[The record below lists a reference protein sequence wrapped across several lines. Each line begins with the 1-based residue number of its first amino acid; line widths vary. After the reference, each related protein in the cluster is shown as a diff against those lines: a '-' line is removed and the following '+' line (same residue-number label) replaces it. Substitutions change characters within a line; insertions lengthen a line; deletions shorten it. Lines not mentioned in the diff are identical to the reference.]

1 MPQDEKEGGFWSKAD
16 SYQPKT
22 PAMKSWKEKYLEGN
36 QSKHGED
43 EEKPRI
49 NNLDDYTNRQLQKEN
64 SWNGFIRPLKL
75 FIPLSIISF
84 YNESINGYFCM
95 WGECAPPPPYYY
107 FPRIIALI
115 AVIFFFNM
123 AWQER
128 GESEYRGSG
137 YAWGMFFGV
146 IFGFLM
152 FFVLSVMGWASD
164 L

>member
-1 MPQDEKEGGFWSKAD
+1 MPKDGHDHDFWAKGD

-22 PAMKSWKEKYLEGN
+22 PAMKNWKKKYLDHN
-36 QSKHGED
+36 QSKDGEH
-43 EEKPRI
+43 EGKPRI
-49 NNLDDYTNRQLQKEN
+49 KSLDDYTNRQLQKEN
-64 SWNGFIRPLKL
+64 SWNGFIRPQKL
-75 FIPLSIISF
+75 FLPLSIISF

-95 WGECAPPPPYYY
+95 WGECTPPPPYYH

-115 AVIFFFNM
+115 AVIFFFGM

-128 GESEYRGSG
+128 GESEKRSKG

-152 FFVLSVMGWASD
+152 FIVLSVMGWISD
-164 L
+164 

>member
-1 MPQDEKEGGFWSKAD
+1 MPLDDHDHDFWAKAD

-22 PAMKSWKEKYLEGN
+22 PTMKNWRKKYLDHN
-36 QSKHGED
+36 QSKDGEH
-43 EEKPRI
+43 EGKPRI
-49 NNLDDYTNRQLQKEN
+49 KSLDDYTNRQLQKEN
-64 SWNGFIRPLKL
+64 SWNGFIRPQKL
-75 FIPLSIISF
+75 FLPLSIISF

-95 WGECAPPPPYYY
+95 WGECTPPPPYYH

-115 AVIFFFNM
+115 AVIFFFGM

-128 GESEYRGSG
+128 GESENRSKG

-152 FFVLSVMGWASD
+152 FIVLSLS
-164 L
+164 LIHI

>member
-115 AVIFFFNM
+115 AVIFSSIWLGRNVANPNTVEVDMLGACF
-123 AWQER
+123 
-128 GESEYRGSG
+128 SEL
-137 YAWGMFFGV
+137 
-146 IFGFLM
+146 FLD
-152 FFVLSVMGWASD
+152 S
-164 L
+164 

>member
-1 MPQDEKEGGFWSKAD
+1 MPKDGHDHDFWAKAD

-22 PAMKSWKEKYLEGN
+22 PAMKNWKKKYLDHN
-36 QSKHGED
+36 QSKDGEH
-43 EEKPRI
+43 EGKPRI
-49 NNLDDYTNRQLQKEN
+49 KSLDDYTNRQLQKEN
-64 SWNGFIRPLKL
+64 SWNGFIRPQKL
-75 FIPLSIISF
+75 FLPLSIISF

-95 WGECAPPPPYYY
+95 WGECTPPPPYYH

-115 AVIFFFNM
+115 AVIFFFGM

-128 GESEYRGSG
+128 GESGNRSKG

-152 FFVLSVMGWASD
+152 FIVLSVMGWVSD
-164 L
+164 